1 MPDSPD
7 TPEKPELLR
16 DAIQLLGRDAGPY
29 VAPHFGQR
37 PAHEKVVLA
46 EQFDLFFVL

>member
-1 MPDSPD
+1 MGTD
-7 TPEKPELLR
+7 KLLA

-29 VAPHFGQR
+29 VATHFGQR